1 MLTVRCLCRL
11 SVCLWPVAAAV
22 SELVSALKPALLAQY
37 ELDAS
42 VSGSG
47 YSARMQSQAAI
58 AAAAATATAA
68 AAAAAAAAEEE
79 PSLSG
84 GASGPKLHRPASGSH
99 DDAGVVA
106 GSSEEEGR
114 HHLRVHGATSRRNS
128 APSVAPH
135 STPSVAPRPSH
146 ALLTSPSPLFFPS
159 TAAQHGATAVEP
171 EAPLVVPD
179 PTAIDVV
186 TSEHATARLLW
197 AWETQLEHE
206 YRLFSLLEHSLKKPY
221 LLSVHHCVLQL
232 SFQMSLQL
240 TNMYYDFDK
249 AFMRQLMGQKLST
262 KTRGKIHD
270 MQHKMA
276 EERNAAEV
284 ERRRRANLDYPPQPT
299 PQQQHRARRNSQ
311 SVASLSTLLGSVG
324 GAADGTSGVSPLISY
339 PLGSAH
345 SDCDL
350 ASTLTSNQDEGP
362 TVLDPSAPSVG
373 EVRFSSCCRQF
384 DNLRRIYR
392 CRWGEKGDGVVDETD
407 LRMDDWDAG
416 TSLLHSTIRA
426 GAASAELQ
434 SLSAAGMAPMG
445 SARARELMLGERW
458 RAMRAAAIAAMAK
471 RGFGS
476 DKAAATTAATSSTA
490 NAAADAA
497 ALKAQQWMLRHFDG
511 SGGAGGS
518 NAGVSLGGGLDSFF
532 GLDMSAQAM
541 RLADQT
547 APVFYQQQFRLH
559 SSLARSYSRLIF
571 LAHYRIGVSLAIKR
585 KKKQFDMLSFDE
597 VQLLAQILMR
607 CWAVPVGSAA
617 LAADE
622 AMLDEPLLARQDS
635 SRAPVDPSPFS
646 VSLASGAPP
655 SNPAM
660 AAGGTSSAFFP
671 QSISPNLRPAAG
683 PAASLTTLPIDS
695 AAGALASTSN
705 ANMFAGPTAVSRMV
719 TAESTSRAALR
730 RLSVDE
736 SAVAAPSLYILSP
749 LSPDASTLHS
759 SSTPPSHRSVSGAA
773 CAGYDFLPIV
783 SQMRASDE
791 DVWVGDALDGDFI
804 HGLAD
809 LKSQM
814 GSKLLDEYAAGI
826 GKMFRDTIQLHASN
840 SAAGAA
846 ASPVAP
852 LGASST
858 TAGAAAAAGDVCAP
872 IASSLR
878 PSVLAK
884 LLSRIPALLK
894 SLHSLAVSLHKSK
907 RLRTLLSDL
916 IEDVLR
922 PLLKQGAAAPAPL
935 ELLYF
940 MRCVRDAVSALPSLM
955 HLAIERNPL
964 YPHPYERRQRQQAA
978 AHDAMRRQH
987 SVSTLATPSH
997 AGALSTIAHAGSVS
1011 GAPTGGPTAADPLHR
1026 AIIHWCRFLD
1036 AVGPICVILYMKL
1049 SHATQ
1054 ETI

>member
-1 MLTVRCLCRL
+1 M
-11 SVCLWPVAAAV
+11 AARAFAV
-22 SELVSALKPALLAQY
+22 SELVAALKPALLAQY

-47 YSARMQSQAAI
+47 YSARVQSQAAI
-58 AAAAATATAA
+58 AAAAATAA
-68 AAAAAAAAEEE
+68 AAAAAAAAEDE
-79 PSLSG
+79 SSVSG
-84 GASGPKLHRPASGSH
+84 GPKLRRPASGSN
-99 DDAGVVA
+99 DEGDGGVIA

-114 HHLRVHGATSRRNS
+114 HNLRVHGATSRRNS

-159 TAAQHGATAVEP
+159 TAAQHGAAAVEA

-179 PTAIDVV
+179 PTAIDLV

-206 YRLFSLLEHSLKKPY
+206 YRLFALLEHSLKKPY
-221 LLSVHHCVLQL
+221 LLSVHYCVLQL

-262 KTRGKIHD
+262 KTRGNIHD
-270 MQHKMA
+270 MQNKMA
-276 EERNAAEV
+276 DERNAEEV

-311 SVASLSTLLGSVG
+311 SVASLSTLLGSG
-324 GAADGTSGVSPLISY
+324 GGGGVIGGSSGVSALSSY

-345 SDCDL
+345 CDGDL
-350 ASTLTSNQDEGP
+350 ASTLTSNEDEGP
-362 TVLDPSAPSVG
+362 SVLDPSAPSVA

-434 SLSAAGMAPMG
+434 SLSAAGMAPVG

-518 NAGVSLGGGLDSFF
+518 NAGVALGGGLDSFF
-532 GLDMSAQAM
+532 GLDMSTQAM

-617 LAADE
+617 GDE
-622 AMLDEPLLARQDS
+622 SLLDEPLLGRQDS

-646 VSLASGAPP
+646 VSTTTGAPP

-660 AAGGTSSAFFP
+660 ATGGNSSAFFP
-671 QSISPNLRPAAG
+671 QSISPNLRPAVG
-683 PAASLTTLPIDS
+683 PAASLATLPSDS
-695 AAGALASTSN
+695 TVGALASTSN

-736 SAVAAPSLYILSP
+736 PTGAPSLYILSP
-749 LSPDASTLHS
+749 ASLDDSTLRS
-759 SSTPPSHRSVSGAA
+759 SSLSSPRSASGAA

-783 SQMRASDE
+783 AQMRAADE
-791 DVWVGDALDGDFI
+791 DVWVGDALDADFI
-804 HGLAD
+804 NGLAE

-814 GSKLLDEYAAGI
+814 GSKLLDEYAVAI
-826 GKMFRDTIQLHASN
+826 GKMFRDTIQLHA
-840 SAAGAA
+840 AAGAA
-846 ASPVAP
+846 ASP
-852 LGASST
+852 L
-858 TAGAAAAAGDVCAP
+858 AAAAAAP
-872 IASSLR
+872 VGGSASTAGASAASGAGAPVSSSLR

-884 LLSRIPALLK
+884 LLSRLPALLK
-894 SLHSLAVSLHKSK
+894 SLHSLSVSLHKSK

-935 ELLYF
+935 ELMFL
-940 MRCVRDAVSALPSLM
+940 MRCVRDAVTTLPSLS
-955 HLAIERNPL
+955 HLGIERSPV

-978 AHDAMRRQH
+978 AQDAMRRQH
-987 SVSTLATPSH
+987 SVSSMQATPSH

-1011 GAPTGGPTAADPLHR
+1011 GGQTGGPTAADPLHR
-1026 AIIHWCRFLD
+1026 AILHWCRFLD

-1054 ETI
+1054 DVI